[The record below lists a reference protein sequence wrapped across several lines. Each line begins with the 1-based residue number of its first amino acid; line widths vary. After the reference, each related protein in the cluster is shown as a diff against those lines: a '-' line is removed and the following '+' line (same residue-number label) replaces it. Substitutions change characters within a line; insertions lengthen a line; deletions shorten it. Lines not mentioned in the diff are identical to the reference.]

1 MQPRRKEVTG
11 GSFALDIL
19 KNLND
24 RQIQAV
30 THTDGPLLVIAGAG
44 SGKTRVLTYR
54 IAYLLSARRV
64 PPYFILA
71 VTFTNKAAKEMKDR
85 IARLAGPVGEQVW
98 MGTFHST
105 CVQILRR
112 EADKVGYQRNFLIF
126 DTADQL
132 SVVKEAIKDLNLDT
146 RKIEPRTALYAISGA
161 KNELVSPE
169 EYDQYASDFWDKTI
183 ARIYAKYQSKLM
195 AANAMDFDDLIMA
208 TVRLFHTSPE
218 VLARYQERFHHI
230 LVDEYQDT
238 NHAQYVLV
246 NLLAR
251 KHRNLCVV
259 GDEDQSIYG
268 FRGADIRNILE
279 FEKDYPDA
287 KVVKLE
293 QNYRSTDKILQSA
306 NAVIANNLGRKGKQL
321 WTDKIG
327 GYPLFLYRAR
337 DEREEASFIAEEIQ
351 RLKQAGKSY
360 HDCAILYRT
369 HSQSRTFEEE
379 FMRRGIPYAIVAG
392 LRFYERKEIKDLIAY
407 LRLLENPADLYG
419 LRRVINVPKRGIG
432 DATLGRLES
441 FALKENISAYEALGR
456 AEEIPELG
464 RRGINALQTFHE
476 LIESLRSKVGKV
488 SLTRLTQD
496 VLEAT
501 RYVAELEAERTSE
514 ADGRI
519 ENLKEFLSVTKQY
532 EEEAAAADL
541 ASFLEHVALVA
552 DVDLYDEAAD
562 AVVMM
567 SLHAAKGLEFPIV
580 FLVGMEEGVF
590 PHSRSL
596 WEPGELEEERRL
608 CYVGIT
614 RAMERLYL
622 TCAELRTLYG
632 STTQNFISR
641 FIEEIPSDC
650 ITELDRSRQRYAG
663 GNGRGKVLRFP
674 TERVEPASAIGKPNV
689 DDSIVS
695 ELPVGAK
702 VKHAHFGEGTVVAI
716 AGEGPE
722 TIVTVAFPDQGI
734 KRFLAEY
741 APLVKL

>member
-1 MQPRRKEVTG
+1 M
-11 GSFALDIL
+11 DIL
-19 KNLND
+19 SSLNK
-24 RQIQAV
+24 RQKEAV
-30 THTDGPLLVIAGAG
+30 THVDGPLLVIAGAG

-54 IAYLLSARRV
+54 IAYLLSVRKV

-71 VTFTNKAAKEMKDR
+71 VTFTNKAAKEMKER
-85 IARLAGPVGEQVW
+85 VTRLAGPLGEQVW
-98 MGTFHST
+98 VATFHST

-112 EADKVGYQRNFLIF
+112 EADKVGYERNFLIF
-126 DTADQL
+126 DTLDQL
-132 SVVKEAIKDLNLDT
+132 AVVKEAIRDLDIDT
-146 RKIEPRTALYAISGA
+146 RRIEPRTALYAISGA
-161 KNELVSPE
+161 KNELVGPD
-169 EYDQYASDFWDKTI
+169 EYNRYAGDFWDKTI
-183 ARIYAKYQSKLM
+183 ARIYAKYQDKLIE
-195 AANAMDFDDLIMA
+195 ANAMDFDDLIMA
-208 TVRLFHTSPE
+208 TVRLFRTRPE
-218 VLARYQERFHHI
+218 VLSRYQERFRYI
-230 LVDEYQDT
+230 LIDEYQDT

-246 NLLAR
+246 NLLAG

-293 QNYRSTDKILQSA
+293 QNYRSTEKILQSA

-321 WTDKIG
+321 WTDRAG
-327 GYPLFLYRAR
+327 GDPIFLHKAS
-337 DEREEASFIAEEIQ
+337 DEREEASFIASEIQ
-351 RLKQAGKSY
+351 RLKQAGRDY
-360 HDCAILYRT
+360 HNSAILYRT

-392 LRFYERKEIKDLIAY
+392 LRFYERREIKDLIAY
-407 LRLLENPADLYG
+407 LRLLENPADLYS
-419 LRRVINVPKRGIG
+419 LRRVINTPRRGIG
-432 DATLGRLES
+432 DVTLGRLES
-441 FALKENISAYEALGR
+441 FALEQNISTYEALQR

-464 RRGINALQTFHE
+464 GRGISAVQGFQKLVD
-476 LIESLRSKVGKV
+476 SLRSRVGKV

-496 VLEAT
+496 VLEMT
-501 RYVAELEAERTSE
+501 GYVTELERERTPE

-532 EEEAAAADL
+532 EEEAVAPDL
-541 ASFLEHVALVA
+541 SGFLEHVALVA
-552 DVDLYDEAAD
+552 DVDLYDEDAD

-567 SLHAAKGLEFPIV
+567 SLHAAKGLEFPVV

-632 STTQNFISR
+632 STTRNFISR
-641 FIEEIPSDC
+641 FIEEIPEEC
-650 ITELDRSRQRYAG
+650 IDELHRGGDRDSG
-663 GNGRGKVLRFP
+663 GNHTEQRILRFP
-674 TERVEPASAIGKPNV
+674 SERVRQPPETKELRAGGEALI
-689 DDSIVS
+689 S
-695 ELPVGAK
+695 ELNVGVK
-702 VKHAHFGEGTVVAI
+702 VKHANFGEGTIVAV
-716 AGEGPE
+716 AGEGSE
-722 TIVTVAFPDQGI
+722 TILSVAFPDKGI